1 MKWKKHHLVDYLH
14 EDANQDAH
22 QRQELEEIAD
32 LNKNI
37 DVSGVEVDH
46 VSVWNLFD
54 VDI

>member
-1 MKWKKHHLVDYLH
+1 MVDYLH

>member
-1 MKWKKHHLVDYLH
+1 MKWKKHHLVDYLR
-14 EDANQDAH
+14 EDATQDAH

-46 VSVWNLFD
+46 VSIECWFD
-54 VDI
+54 VDL

>member
-1 MKWKKHHLVDYLH
+1 MR
-14 EDANQDAH
+14 EDATQDAH

-46 VSVWNLFD
+46 VSIGYQFD
-54 VDI
+54 IDL